1 MAQNQEKLASF
12 MDSLS
17 STAAYSDELR
27 VIAAAYIMEQVA
39 GTKQGSLD
47 LLHRL
52 LQSQRMEVRNGGT
65 PAPAGEYERADLLA
79 DLMHEGF
86 VHSVEKGLCVS
97 DTCALVRILTG
108 MLRWVL
114 SCDRVPADGECFI
127 PTTTL

>member
-1 MAQNQEKLASF
+1 MAQNLASF
-12 MDSLS
+12 MDSLN

-27 VIAAAYIMEQVA
+27 IIAAAYIMEQVA
-39 GTKQGSLD
+39 GTQQGSLD

-52 LQSQRMEVRNGGT
+52 LQSQRIEMRNSGT
-65 PAPAGEYERADLLA
+65 TAPAGEYERADLLA

-86 VHSVEKGLCVS
+86 VHSVEKGLCIS

-114 SCDRVPADGECFI
+114 SCDRVPDNGECFI
-127 PTTTL
+127 LTTTL